1 MFVKSKYKI
10 INTDKKFI
18 TFCKIVDHYN
28 KINKNIFSTIEKIKN
43 VRSKNNIN
51 WMNILEIA
59 FKNDPDETSLIFKNI
74 QSSDVKITKLSR
86 KLI

>member
-1 MFVKSKYKI
+1 MFINSKYKKI
-10 INTDKKFI
+10 DSDNKFI
-18 TFCKIVDHYN
+18 TFCKILEHQN
-28 KINKNIFSTIEKIKN
+28 KKNKNIFSTIEEIKK

-59 FKNDPDETSLIFKNI
+59 FKNDPTGTSSIFKNI
-74 QSSDVKITKLSR
+74 QTSDVKITKLSK